1 MAEAEA
7 AAWEQAEAQAEQAV
21 VAPPSAEAEP

>member
-7 AAWEQAEAQAEQAV
+7 AAWSCRVGPAV
-21 VAPPSAEAEP
+21 AVPTRCTSRNGP